1 MLKKEM
7 YEMKIS
13 QDMKEEFNKDME
25 NLQKNNQTEILK
37 KHSLYQT
44 KKYT

>member
-1 MLKKEM
+1 
-7 YEMKIS
+7 
-13 QDMKEEFNKDME
+13 ME

-44 KKYT
+44 KKYTWKPLQWTSNKWKTKFQGLKTE